1 MREDLETV
9 DAELLARLLGGA
21 LDQRAAAGREDR
33 LRVMRESRSTVAR
46 LAPAD
51 DVTALAAGLNLLG
64 RGQDG
69 GLVDDVVFV
78 DRWAAAATMGRAA
91 GF

>member
-9 DAELLARLLGGA
+9 DAELLTRLLGGA
-21 LDQRAAAGREDR
+21 LDQRAAAGRENR
-33 LRVMRESRSTVAR
+33 LRVMRESWSTVAR

-51 DVTALAAGLNLLG
+51 DMTALAAGLNLLR
-64 RGQDG
+64 RGSG
-69 GLVDDVVFV
+69 PVDDVVFV
-78 DRWAAAATMGRAA
+78 DRWAAAAVMGRGD